1 MNNADLE
8 IRLDPQQNQLE
19 FIHFIWRRL
28 VEAVDSEYSCWLF
41 FRHIDSDD
49 YPDDD
54 TAFVDFDGEK
64 FEVYIDKR
72 LQTGTVVDYLI
83 HELAHVG
90 TWFVNEEDDHGP
102 MFGVEYA
109 RLYRRYLELY
119 GEFWNDHN

>member
-1 MNNADLE
+1 LINQDLN
-8 IRLDPQQNQLE
+8 IRLDRQQKQRK
-19 FIHFIWRRL
+19 FIHFIWRGL
-28 VEAVDSEYSCWLF
+28 VETVDSEYSCRLY
-41 FRHIDSDD
+41 FRYIDSDA

-119 GEFWNDHN
+119 DEFWNE